1 VPTLFGQRLVNRHG
15 VGPRSPRLEIQSC
28 FAENSLPRAPAQPV
42 DVPVQAFPS
51 GDSRPG
57 RCMAPPHK
65 PCIVLEARVRRH
77 HLDKEHL
84 QTLVRHTIFVTFGTR
99 PEAIKMAPVVLE
111 LQRRGVFRVVTC
123 LTGQHREMLDQVV
136 QGFSLRTDHDLKI
149 MRERQSLGHITSAV
163 LNGIDPILE
172 TEKPDLVLVHGD
184 TTTTF
189 AAALAA
195 YYRMIPVAHVEA
207 GLRTDNIY
215 SPFPEEINRRLAD
228 RLAEIYYAP
237 TSAACEA
244 LLREGAPPEN
254 VLVTGNTV
262 IDALLVTVAAE
273 TPGWEPKIARA
284 LKRPGPK
291 VLVTVHR
298 RESWGA
304 PMERV
309 AQAIKQ
315 VCERIPEATF
325 IFPIHLNP
333 VVRAT
338 FRGALDAVAQVVF
351 TEPLPYRPFVHLM
364 QAVDVVMTDS
374 GGIQEEAPTLGK
386 PVLVMRDTTE
396 RPEGIDAGTARLV
409 GTDSGIIAQ
418 ELLLLLSDRSAYERM
433 ANAVNPY
440 GDGRA
445 AERIADHL
453 EFRFGLRAAPPVDFV
468 SGC

>member
-1 VPTLFGQRLVNRHG
+1 MQHTLF
-15 VGPRSPRLEIQSC
+15 I
-28 FAENSLPRAPAQPV
+28 
-42 DVPVQAFPS
+42 
-51 GDSRPG
+51 
-57 RCMAPPHK
+57 
-65 PCIVLEARVRRH
+65 
-77 HLDKEHL
+77 
-84 QTLVRHTIFVTFGTR
+84 TFGTR

-111 LQRRGVFRVVTC
+111 LRRRGAFRVVTC

-136 QGFSLRTDHDLKI
+136 EGFSLPIDHDLKI

-163 LNGIDPILE
+163 LTGIDPILE
-172 TEKPDLVLVHGD
+172 AERPDLVVVHGD

-215 SPFPEEINRRLAD
+215 SPFPEEVNRRLAD
-228 RLAEIYYAP
+228 RLAEVLYAP
-237 TSAACEA
+237 TAAARAA
-244 LLREGAPPEN
+244 LLAEGARPEQI
-254 VLVTGNTV
+254 LVTGNTV
-262 IDALLVTVAAE
+262 IDALLVTASAPAPDWQPE
-273 TPGWEPKIARA
+273 IALA
-284 LKRPGPK
+284 LERPGPK

-298 RESWGA
+298 RESWGT

-315 VCERIPEATF
+315 VCRQMPEVTF
-325 IFPIHLNP
+325 LFPIHLNP

-338 FRGALDAVAQVVF
+338 FRGALDAVEQVVF

-364 QAVDVVMTDS
+364 KVADVVITDS

-386 PVLVMRDTTE
+386 PVLVMRETTE
-396 RPEGIDAGTARLV
+396 RPEGIEAGTARLV
-409 GTDSGIIAQ
+409 GTDSDAIAG
-418 ELLLLLSDRSAYERM
+418 ELLQLLTDRSAYERM
-433 ANAVNPY
+433 AGAVNPY

-453 EFRFGLRAAPPVDFV
+453 EHHFGLRAEPPVEF
-468 SGC
+468 SGAAD